1 MSLVIT
7 PNSSQAL
14 SAKQQLQLLALP
26 NAKRVRLLKTLGRY
40 ERQLARKRLKT
51 QTTVQGNKFAS
62 RTDGK
67 KTKMLKRMG
76 KTLEPYVKGGKR
88 LELKHKAGLTGRIA
102 ALHQEGGSEQ
112 MTSSRMSRIHG
123 KPDYKAPCTRS
134 QAKALAAEGYK
145 VRRAKGKGYRR
156 ATIKEIAG
164 SLNHGKATLILSELR
179 GQKSR
184 KSWQIPVKARPFLGD
199 TTANV
204 KAQLGKILNQL
215 NKRG

>member
-7 PNSSQAL
+7 PNSKQAL
-14 SAKQQLQLLALP
+14 SAKHQLQLLALP
-26 NAKRVRLLKTLGRY
+26 NGKRVRVLKTLGRY
-40 ERQLARKRLKT
+40 ERKLARQRIRT
-51 QTTVQGNKFAS
+51 QTTVEGNKFAS
-62 RTDGK
+62 RSDGK

-76 KTLEPYVKGGKR
+76 KKLEPYVIANSR
-88 LELKHKAGLTGRIA
+88 LELKHKNKLSGQIA

-112 MTSSRMSRIHG
+112 MTSTRMSRIHG

-164 SLNHGKATLILSELR
+164 SLTHGKATLILSELR

-184 KSWQIPVKARPFLGD
+184 KSWPIPVKARPFLGD

-204 KAQLGKILNQL
+204 QAQLATILNQL

>member
-7 PNSSQAL
+7 PNNKQAL
-14 SAKQQLQLLALP
+14 SAKHQLQLLALP
-26 NAKRVRLLKTLGRY
+26 AGKRVRVLKTLGRY
-40 ERQLARKRLKT
+40 ERKLARQRIRT
-51 QTTVQGNKFAS
+51 QTTVEGNKFAS

-76 KTLEPYVKGGKR
+76 KTLEPYVKASNR
-88 LELKHKAGLTGRIA
+88 LELKHKAALTGRIA
-102 ALHQEGGSEQ
+102 ALHQEGGTER
-112 MTSSRMSRIHG
+112 MTANRMKRIHG
-123 KPDYKAPCTRS
+123 KPDYSAPCTRS

-164 SLNHGKATLILSELR
+164 SLTHGKATLVLSKLR
-179 GQKSR
+179 GQKSLN
-184 KSWQIPVKARPFLGD
+184 SWQIPVKARPFLGD

-204 KAQLGKILNQL
+204 QRELATILNQL

>member
-7 PNSSQAL
+7 PNSQQAL
-14 SAKQQLQLLALP
+14 TARQQLQLLALP
-26 NAKRVRLLKTLGRY
+26 PAKRTRLLKTLGRF
-40 ERQLARKRLKT
+40 ERKLARQRIRT
-51 QTTVQGNKFAS
+51 QTTVDGKKFAGRS
-62 RTDGK
+62 DGK

-76 KTLEPYVKGGKR
+76 KTLEPYVKASKR
-88 LELKHKAGLTGRIA
+88 LELKHKNKLSGQIAG
-102 ALHQEGGSEQ
+102 LHQEGGVER
-112 MTSSRMSRIHG
+112 MTASRMSRIHG
-123 KPDYKAPCTRS
+123 KPNYQAPCTRS

-164 SLNHGKATLILSELR
+164 SLTHGKATLVLSKLR

-184 KSWQIPVKARPFLGD
+184 NSWPIPVKARPFLGD
-199 TTANV
+199 SSANV
-204 KAQLGKILNQL
+204 QAQLATILNQL

>member
-1 MSLVIT
+1 MSLVII
-7 PNSSQAL
+7 PNNKQAL
-14 SAKQQLQLLALP
+14 SAKHQLQLLALP
-26 NAKRVRLLKTLGRY
+26 PAKRTRLLKTLGRY
-40 ERQLARKRLKT
+40 ERKLARQRIRT
-51 QTTVQGNKFAS
+51 QTTVEGNKFAS

-76 KTLEPYVKGGKR
+76 KTLEPYVKASNR
-88 LELKHKAGLTGRIA
+88 LELKHKAALTGRIA
-102 ALHQEGGSEQ
+102 ALHQEGGTER
-112 MTSSRMSRIHG
+112 MTATRMKRIHG
-123 KPDYKAPCTRS
+123 KPDYSAPCTRS

-164 SLNHGKATLILSELR
+164 SLTHGKATLVLSKLR

-184 KSWQIPVKARPFLGD
+184 NSWQIPVKARPFLGD

-204 KAQLGKILNQL
+204 QRELATILNQL